1 MAWILGIVFS
11 LSSFSIAAP
20 SISKITSEDFTPEEL
35 KSIQQT
41 LGLKVGNTLDLRAVN
56 AGIVKLYESQKVQ
69 TLFLEV
75 ESKKGTL
82 LLNVKG
88 VPYRVLA
95 RIVYSEIPQDIIDEV
110 GLGKN
115 LRVGQTIDYKL
126 LPQYKDRIEKTFWSR
141 GIYRV
146 SVSVDPVFDS
156 TEDGIVLTFI
166 AKAESPTL
174 VKKLIFKGVPQED
187 ISSLENI
194 SLVQKNK
201 VFTREKLDK
210 TVDKIIAYYK
220 QNQFPTV
227 KVAPPEVIFSEDK
240 QEVSVA
246 FAIQL
251 NSRYQFQFIGNTVF
265 ENNELRELIS
275 TQELLQVDGLNRL
288 SQQIEQKYQKLGYHF
303 CKVKVQNQLDEK
315 NHLNLV
321 KFSIDEGPRV
331 YIDKVVFSS
340 RQGDSSRNIE
350 SLFFEGAPGVL
361 SRRIFWEEGLKEALQ
376 NFEKNLLKI
385 GYLKPALTMPRYLFS
400 ADKKGVELIFDIE
413 TGTQTK
419 VHEIK
424 ISGNQSFSIKE
435 LKDILNI
442 PEDALANPEKI
453 DEAVLR
459 LKKFYQSKGHLE
471 INIQHQIITND
482 FSEGADNEKGVLKIT
497 LNEGEKFYIGHIQIV
512 GNKKTKNAV
521 IEREFSIHPG
531 DVYNPELVQ
540 KTEEDIALLGLFSR
554 VELISSN
561 DLDKSKTK
569 DITVKLEESMA
580 GFGEIGF
587 GGAYEDPRFRLRAFF
602 SLAYRNLWGLNQ
614 TASMRNE
621 ITLPIGI
628 ARGFVPFV
636 EYSSILGY
644 RAPYLLNL
652 PFVFSAQIGLDRY
665 EVTAN
670 QQLITRA
677 RLEEKIE
684 RKITRKFLIY
694 FRLHRFE
701 RSVTESLIDPT
712 IPTKYETI
720 GSTGPGFILDLRDDI
735 YNPTRGSYHIFDLEY
750 AAPFL
755 LSQQNIHFMLGSFR
769 NSFYFPLIS
778 PFQFTFYLGAAYG
791 RSFSDGNPIPI
802 VRQLSDLSLGGQ
814 TSIRGFQP
822 REFQP
827 PTPESLFDS
836 AYYNI
841 RFEISFPLFYKIGA
855 AVFLDSG
862 QLFPNISFGYV
873 PQSRHDGIGV
883 GLRYKTPVGPVV
895 IDFGKSLD
903 SGSSSIRF
911 YFTVGTF

>member
-1 MAWILGIVFS
+1 
-11 LSSFSIAAP
+11 
-20 SISKITSEDFTPEEL
+20 
-35 KSIQQT
+35 
-41 LGLKVGNTLDLRAVN
+41 LGLKVGNALDLRAVN
-56 AGIVKLYESQKVQ
+56 TGIVNLYESQKVQ
-69 TLFLEV
+69 TIFVEV
-75 ESKKGTL
+75 ESKKGSL
-82 LLNVKG
+82 FLNIKG

-95 RIVYSEIPQDIIDEV
+95 RIVYNEIPQSIIDEV
-110 GLGKN
+110 GLGKS

-126 LPQYKDRIEKTFWSR
+126 IPQYKERIERAFWNR

-146 SVSVDPVFDS
+146 TVKVDPVFDPS
-156 TEDGIVLTFI
+156 EEGIVLTFN
-166 AKAESPTL
+166 AKAEGETL
-174 VKKLIFKGVPQED
+174 VRKVSFKGVPTDD
-187 ISSLENI
+187 IASLENI
-194 SLVQKNK
+194 SLIQKNK
-201 VFTREKLDK
+201 VYTRDKLEK
-210 TVDKIIAYYK
+210 TVEKIIAYYK

-227 KVAPPEVIFSEDK
+227 KVLPPDVVFSEDK
-240 QEVSVA
+240 QEATVG
-246 FAIQL
+246 FTIQL
-251 NSRYQFQFIGNTVF
+251 NSRYQFQFVGNTVF

-288 SQQIEQKYQKLGYHF
+288 SQQIEQKYQRLGYHF
-303 CKVKVQNQLDEK
+303 CKVKVQSQVDEK
-315 NHLNLV
+315 LHLNLV
-321 KFSIDEGPRV
+321 KFTIEEGPRV
-331 YIDKVVFSS
+331 YIDKVTFSTRMGENS
-340 RQGDSSRNIE
+340 KNLE

-361 SRRIFWEEGLKEALQ
+361 SRKIFWEEGLKEALQ

-400 ADKKGVELIFDIE
+400 NDRKGVELIFDIE
-413 TGTQTK
+413 TGTQTR

-424 ISGNQSFSIKE
+424 IIGNQSFSLQE
-435 LKDILNI
+435 LKSVLDV
-442 PEDALANPEKI
+442 PEDELANPEKI
-453 DEAVLR
+453 DEAVQK
-459 LKKFYQSKGHLE
+459 LKKFYQSKGYLD
-471 INIQHQIITND
+471 IQIQHQMITND
-482 FSEGADNEKGVLKIT
+482 FSEGADNERGVLKIT
-497 LNEGEKFYIGHIQIV
+497 LKEGERFYIGSIQIV
-512 GNKKTKNAV
+512 GNKKTKNKV
-521 IEREFSIHPG
+521 IEREFSIHTG
-531 DVYNPELVQ
+531 DVYNPEMVQ
-540 KTEEDIALLGLFSR
+540 KTEEDISLLGLFSR

-561 DLDKSKTK
+561 DLDKPKIK
-569 DITVKLEESMA
+569 NITVKLEESMP
-580 GFGEIGF
+580 GFGEVGF
-587 GGAYEDPRFRLRAFF
+587 GGAYEDPRFRIRAFF

-621 ITLPIGI
+621 ITLPIGV
-628 ARGFVPFV
+628 ARGFVPFI
-636 EYSSILGY
+636 EYSSIVGY

-652 PFVFSAQIGLDRY
+652 PFVFSAQVGLDRY

-684 RKITRKFLIY
+684 RKITRKLLVY

-701 RSVTESLIDPT
+701 RSVTESLIDAT

-735 YNPTRGSYHIFDLEY
+735 YNPTKGSYHVFDLEY

-755 LSQQNIHFMLGSFR
+755 FSQQNIHFMLASFR
-769 NSFYFPLIS
+769 NSFYFPLIN
-778 PFQFTFYLGAAYG
+778 PFQFTFYVGAAYG
-791 RSFSDGNPIPI
+791 RSFLQDSPIPI

-814 TSIRGFQP
+814 TSLRGFQP

-827 PTPESLFDS
+827 PNPNSLYDS

-862 QLFPNISFGYV
+862 QLFPNISFGYI
-873 PQSRHDGIGV
+873 PQPRHDGIGV

-903 SGSSSIRF
+903 SSSSQIRF